1 MLDELLIKGKS
12 FLRERYFLPYLISLL
27 LGLFLNFSGFKRRR
41 TKRGSL

>member
-27 LGLFLNFSGFKRRR
+27 LGLFLILSFS
-41 TKRGSL
+41 